1 MKANNIC
8 KVGIDIGSTTL
19 KVIVLD
25 CLNKIIYKIYR
36 RHKADFNKILIEE
49 LNNIITRFPD
59 RKFTIGIT
67 GSAGMGISE
76 RTGIPFVQE
85 VVASIEV
92 IKKEHPDTHTMIDLG
107 GEDAKMVFF
116 QDEKQPD
123 IRMNGSCAGGTG
135 AFIDQMAD
143 LMNISV
149 EELGKQALS
158 YEKIYP
164 VASRCG
170 VFAKTD
176 VQNLISRNIPVPDI
190 SMSILQAVAVQ
201 SMTTLAKGHEIQP
214 KILCIGGPL
223 TFTPALRNAFIELM
237 KIDESDLI
245 LPTNSEYFSAWG
257 TALHNQQEQV
267 AQDLSELIL
276 KLQAKGSVR
285 KDVLPALFTG
295 KEEYQL
301 WKDNRKMK
309 PLKRA
314 RLGDK
319 KSIECFLGIDS
330 GSTTTKILIIN
341 KEGDVLFSFYDT
353 NQGNPLKKVKE
364 GLQKFFEEA
373 KEKEVVIRF
382 LSSVA
387 TGYGEDL
394 IRSALNLDYGI
405 VETMAHLS
413 GAQYADPEVSFV
425 LDIGGQDMK
434 SIFIRDGVISNVELN
449 EACSAGCGSFLQN
462 FASTMNMSLPQFTEA
477 ACLAEYPS
485 DLGSRCTV
493 FMNSKVKQSL
503 RENAALG
510 DIAGGLAYSVVK
522 NCLFKV
528 LKISNLNLL
537 GEHIV
542 VQGGT
547 FRNDA
552 VYRALELL
560 FGKSVSSTDCP
571 ELMGALGAALY
582 AKKMWMI
589 NGRQATFTGI
599 ASLPDID
606 HINTREMQCKGCNN
620 TCSILRFKFD
630 NGNICY
636 AGNKCEKIFFNKAT
650 APEKGYNAFDWKN
663 KVLFERDVDRDV
675 KWFVDSSIGI
685 DIERIEGRN
694 VDSGFAGSR
703 DRNFKNVNKELKG
716 RAENNT
722 NGNVNM
728 GINGAA
734 SDRTRIG
741 IPRVLNMFE
750 NYPFWH
756 TLLAECGFEVV
767 LSPESTTKMYQKGVG
782 SVMSDNICFPAKLVH
797 GHIIALAEQKV
808 DRIFYPTILKEE
820 KEFQSSNNSFNC
832 PVVSGYPDVIR
843 SAMKP
848 EERFGIHFDK
858 PVITFSNDEAL
869 EKACYG
875 YVSSLGVSKAVFNS
889 AFKNALQERENMK
902 KILRDNQRVLFD
914 KAVGENKLV
923 FVVAGR
929 PYHADPLVHQKVG
942 QILSDMGVEVFTD
955 DIFRHPKSKG
965 FGKLNI
971 VSQWS
976 YPNRVI
982 QAAMEVAK
990 LPANVQLVQLNSFGC
1005 GPDSFFMDETREILK
1020 QSGKNHTVL
1029 RIDEIASPG
1038 SIRLRMRS
1046 LIESLKV
1053 IVPQAE
1059 KEIKPFEGYK
1069 TTYKKEDRKKT
1080 ILAPWFADFVSPF
1093 IPTIGELAGYKIV
1106 NLPKTNKI
1114 SAEAGLVYGH
1124 SEVCYPSTL
1133 VLGDII
1139 TALQSGN
1146 YDLDDVVVAITQTG
1160 GQCRATNYLAQIKM
1174 GMETAGFSHIPVV
1187 VVATGGVFQ
1196 NEQKAFKAPV
1206 LKIINIL
1213 IYTLLYA
1220 DALQQMYSSTIIR
1233 EKRKGE
1239 TQNVFDFYVEM
1250 GIEAI
1255 RMNNHKDLL
1264 SLLGQ
1269 AVADFNQIAIHQ
1281 HEFTKVGLIGEIYVK
1296 YNNYG
1301 QAHITEWLRSK
1312 NMEVVT
1318 PPLIDF
1324 AMQYFVNSE
1333 VNLQNGVKRGSMLK
1347 HYVKPILWK
1356 YMNDRITKV
1365 EKIMEKYRF
1374 YAPSESVYTKAEYA
1388 SQILDLSN
1396 QFGEGWS
1403 VAAEVACYAHNGI
1416 NRVVCVQPFGCIANH
1431 IVAKGIENRLKKFY
1445 PDMNLLYLDVDGGMA
1460 EVNLQNRLHFLIN

>member
-8 KVGIDIGSTTL
+8 RIGIDIGSTTL

-25 CLNKIIYKIYR
+25 CLNKIIYKVYR

-49 LNNIITRFPD
+49 LNNIITRFSD

-76 RTGIPFVQE
+76 RTEIPFVQE

-92 IKKEHPDTHTMIDLG
+92 IRKEHPDTHTMIDLG

-143 LMNISV
+143 LMSISV
-149 EELGKQALS
+149 EKLGKQALS

-245 LPTNSEYFSAWG
+245 LPANSKYFPAWE

-276 KLQAKGSVR
+276 KLQAKSAVR

-301 WKDNRKMK
+301 WKDHRKIK

-319 KSIECFLGIDS
+319 KTVECFLGVDS
-330 GSTTTKILIIN
+330 GSTTTKILIIDN
-341 KEGDVLFSFYDT
+341 DGDVLFSFYDT
-353 NQGNPLKKVKE
+353 NQGNPLRKVKE

-373 KEKEVVIRF
+373 KEKDVTVSF
-382 LSSVA
+382 LSSAA

-413 GAQYADPEVSFV
+413 GAQYADSEVSFV

-434 SIFIRDGVISNVELN
+434 SIFIRDGVISNIELN

-462 FASTMNMSLPQFTEA
+462 FASTMNMSLSQFTEA

-528 LKISNLNLL
+528 LKISHLNLL

-560 FGKSVSSTDCP
+560 SGKSVSSTDCP

-589 NGRQATFTGI
+589 NGKQATFTGI
-599 ASLPDID
+599 ESLPDID
-606 HINTREMQCKGCNN
+606 HINTREMQCTGCNN

-663 KVLFERDVDRDV
+663 KVLFERDVDQVV
-675 KWFVDSSIGI
+675 KRFVDSSV
-685 DIERIEGRN
+685 ERK
-694 VDSGFAGSR
+694 SA
-703 DRNFKNVNKELKG
+703 
-716 RAENNT
+716 T
-722 NGNVNM
+722 
-728 GINGAA
+728 
-734 SDRTRIG
+734 RTTIG

-750 NYPFWH
+750 NYPFWY
-756 TLLAECGFEVV
+756 TLLTECGFEVV

-843 SAMKP
+843 SAMEP
-848 EERFGIHFDK
+848 EERFGIPFDK

-869 EKACYG
+869 EKACYA

-902 KILRDNQRVLFD
+902 KVLRDNQRVLFD

-955 DIFRHPKSKG
+955 DIFRHAESKG

-976 YPNRVI
+976 YPNRVV

-990 LPANVQLVQLNSFGC
+990 LPVNVQLVQLNSFGC

-1020 QSGKNHTVL
+1020 QAGKNYTVL

-1038 SIRLRMRS
+1038 SVRLRMRS
-1046 LIESLKV
+1046 LIESLKA

-1059 KEIKPFEGYK
+1059 KEIKPFEGYN

-1093 IPTIGELAGYKIV
+1093 IPAIGELVGYKIV

-1114 SAEAGLVYGH
+1114 SAQAGLVYGH

-1146 YDLDDVVVAITQTG
+1146 YDLGDVVVAITQTG

-1174 GMETAGFSHIPVV
+1174 GMETAGFSHIPVI
-1187 VVATGGVFQ
+1187 VVAAGGVFQ
-1196 NEQKAFKAPV
+1196 NEQKAFKASV

-1239 TQNVFDFYVEM
+1239 TQSVFDFYVEM

-1281 HEFTKVGLIGEIYVK
+1281 HKYTKVGLIGEIYVK
-1296 YNNYG
+1296 YNNYS

-1324 AMQYFVNSE
+1324 LMQYFVNSE

-1365 EKIMEKYRF
+1365 EKIVENYRF

-1403 VAAEVACYAHNGI
+1403 VAAEVACYALNGI
-1416 NRVVCVQPFGCIANH
+1416 NRIVCVQPFGCIANH
-1431 IVAKGIENRLKKFY
+1431 IVAKGVENRLKRFY
-1445 PDMNLLYLDVDGGMA
+1445 PNMNLLYLDVDGGMA
-1460 EVNLQNRLHFLIN
+1460 EVNMQNRLYFLIK